1 MALDQNSECIPCSL
15 LRGYRANLKSDKNLN
30 GGRYPAACRRVFNH
44 YLDLRTYKRNRSVII
59 VKITEEDLMVIEN
72 GFFKDRFQIKAA
84 KLRKLLKSLLKKEF
98 PRSRK
103 IRLYEKG
110 EFNEDEASD

>member
-1 MALDQNSECIPCSL
+1 MTKAQNFENVFT
-15 LRGYRANLKSDKNLN
+15 R
-30 GGRYPAACRRVFNH
+30 CRRIALKAVDNPQMAFTSLNH

-103 IRLYEKG
+103 IRLYAKG
-110 EFNEDEASD
+110 EFNEDGASG